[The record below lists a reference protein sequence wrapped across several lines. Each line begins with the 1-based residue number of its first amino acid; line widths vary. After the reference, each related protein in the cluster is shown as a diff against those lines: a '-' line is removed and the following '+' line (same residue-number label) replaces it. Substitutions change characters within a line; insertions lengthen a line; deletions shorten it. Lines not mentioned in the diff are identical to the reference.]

1 MQSLINAMSVT
12 KTSAI
17 DEVDM
22 STSQAI
28 HTTSPVIAHAT
39 DLHPEGGVAFRHGV
53 ALAHQMGA
61 SLHTIYAD
69 VSGEDAKR
77 PMPDA
82 QALLMR
88 WMLPEPAASGFA
100 HHTHHEGQCCE
111 DVIESIL
118 TRAKQLEPDLLI
130 VGTHQHKGLVRLFRQ
145 SVAESLALNLVVPTL
160 FIPILSEGFVKAN
173 TGESGLRRIMIPTLR
188 ETDVLSAVAMVVWL
202 LESLELTDVEIT
214 LLHVGEEPVQAP
226 IKLPQRP
233 GWSWQRAQAKG
244 PLVET
249 LIEVASE
256 RETDLIVMST
266 HGHDSVLDIFRGSYT
281 EQVVRESAI
290 PVLSVPTQP
299 KGQVGQIMGQLTIT

>member
-1 MQSLINAMSVT
+1 
-12 KTSAI
+12 
-17 DEVDM
+17 M
-22 STSQAI
+22 STTL
-28 HTTSPVIAHAT
+28 HTTRPVIAHAT

-53 ALAHQMGA
+53 ALAHQLGA

-88 WMLPEPAASGFA
+88 WMLPATSGFE

-130 VGTHQHKGLVRLFRQ
+130 VGTHQHKGLIRLFRQ

-160 FIPILSEGFVKAN
+160 FIPIMSEGFVEPN
-173 TGESGLRRIMIPTLR
+173 TGDVGLKRVLIPTQR
-188 ETDVLSAVAMVVWL
+188 ETDVLSAVAMVTWL
-202 LESLELTDVEIT
+202 LEGLALTEVEIT
-214 LLHVGEEPVQAP
+214 LLHVGQEPVSAP

-233 GWSWQRAQAKG
+233 GWSWQRAQAQG
-244 PLVET
+244 ALVET

-256 RETDLIVMST
+256 RQTDLIVMST
-266 HGHDSVLDIFRGSYT
+266 HGHDSVLDIFRGSHT
-281 EQVVRESAI
+281 EQVVRESSI

-299 KGQVGQIMGQLTIT
+299 KGQVGQIMGQLTSV